1 MNPCTSSPPHMPRGH
16 GGAAGSASATG
27 LESHGLQLLEMG
39 GKEDY
44 DELRELLHS
53 WDVADL
59 LPHLQDEAI
68 NVDELQMIKRHHVSE
83 LLRNFRFGTRI
94 RFEHHLERWR
104 RWLNVPLQGGQGQA
118 TGHCSG
124 CRCSE
129 IQSQV
134 AHVQPETPCQ
144 QPIVEINDS
153 DPLSDGGLKTIDL
166 SKSIP
171 AESLV
176 ALSEQRA
183 MPVPIQTVPP
193 KEVPEL
199 MTVKQELP
207 SMGGGVSVG
216 VEGVALKAEEGSG
229 MGMAPSFTGGEDQM
243 SSSID
248 HGVSVLGILQSC
260 GIKAQTL
267 LERIGQ
273 NTPLDAVQRLL
284 LIQLVCSYYEDNQL
298 HLTLQRSHLLERE
311 ILQLFP
317 REELH
322 YYRTERRGKIYVRFT
337 NMKRSK
343 RMTSSRQDIKR
354 RRTDNNRSA
363 GGQMSF
369 SADLGPPSKAN
380 VNSFAGEQISSP
392 DRSD

>member
-16 GGAAGSASATG
+16 GGAAGSAASAG
-27 LESHGLQLLEMG
+27 LESHGLQLLDMG
-39 GKEDY
+39 AKEDY
-44 DELRELLHS
+44 EELRELLHS

-68 NVDELQMIKRHHVSE
+68 NVDELQMIKRHHLSE

-104 RWLNVPLQGGQGQA
+104 RCLNVPLQGGQDQGS
-118 TGHCSG
+118 GHCSG

-129 IQSQV
+129 VQAQ
-134 AHVQPETPCQ
+134 AQLQPETLCQ
-144 QPIVEINDS
+144 PPMVEINE
-153 DPLSDGGLKTIDL
+153 SDGGSKSVD
-166 SKSIP
+166 KSIP

-176 ALSEQRA
+176 ALSEQRT
-183 MPVPIQTVPP
+183 MYVPFQTIDP
-193 KEVPEL
+193 KETAGL
-199 MTVKQELP
+199 IMVKQEQP
-207 SMGGGVSVG
+207 SMGVG
-216 VEGVALKAEEGSG
+216 VGVGVGGVALKSEEDHPGTAMNS
-229 MGMAPSFTGGEDQM
+229 SFAGGEEQM
-243 SSSID
+243 SSSVD
-248 HGVSVLGILQSC
+248 HGVSVLGILQAC
-260 GIKAQTL
+260 GMKAQSL

-343 RMTSSRQDIKR
+343 RLSSSRQDIKR
-354 RRTDNNRSA
+354 RRTDNVRQA
-363 GGQMSF
+363 GGQVTF
-369 SADLGPPSKAN
+369 SADLGPPPKAN
-380 VNSFAGEQISSP
+380 VNSFAGGEQISSP

>member
-1 MNPCTSSPPHMPRGH
+1 MNPCTSSPPHGH
-16 GGAAGSASATG
+16 RAPAASLELLDMGA
-27 LESHGLQLLEMG
+27 
-39 GKEDY
+39 KEDY
-44 DELRELLHS
+44 DELRDLLHS

-59 LPHLQDEAI
+59 LPLLQDEAI
-68 NVDELQMIKRHHVSE
+68 NVDELQMIKRHHLSE

-94 RFEHHLERWR
+94 RFEHNLERWR
-104 RWLNVPLQGGQGQA
+104 RWLNVPLQGTQTQGSV
-118 TGHCSG
+118 HCSG

-129 IQSQV
+129 
-134 AHVQPETPCQ
+134 VQPQAQVQSESLCQ
-144 QPIVEINDS
+144 QPMVEINDS
-153 DPLSDGGLKTIDL
+153 DPMSDSGRKSLDQSKT
-166 SKSIP
+166 IP

-176 ALSEQRA
+176 ALSEQPP
-183 MPVPIQTVPP
+183 MLVPFQKSPP
-193 KEVPEL
+193 KAPDL
-199 MTVKQELP
+199 MMVKEEEQPL
-207 SMGGGVSVG
+207 MGSGVG
-216 VEGVALKAEEGSG
+216 VGGVALGVEEAIDIKPSG
-229 MGMAPSFTGGEDQM
+229 GTFAGGEDQM
-243 SSSID
+243 SSSVD

-260 GIKAQTL
+260 GVKAQAL

-317 REELH
+317 CEELH

-343 RMTSSRQDIKR
+343 RMSSSRQDTKR
-354 RRTDNNRSA
+354 RRTDSIRPS
-363 GGQMSF
+363 GGQISF
-369 SADLGPPSKAN
+369 SSDLGPQPKAN

>member
-16 GGAAGSASATG
+16 GGAAGSAPGTG
-27 LESHGLQLLEMG
+27 LESHGLQLLDMG
-39 GKEDY
+39 PKEDF
-44 DELRELLHS
+44 DELRDLLHS
-53 WDVADL
+53 WDLADL

-68 NVDELQMIKRHHVSE
+68 NVDELQMIKRHHLSE

-104 RWLNVPLQGGQGQA
+104 RWLNVPLQGGQGQGS
-118 TGHCSG
+118 GHCNG

-129 IQSQV
+129 VQTQ
-134 AHVQPETPCQ
+134 AQVQPGTGCQ
-144 QPIVEINDS
+144 QPMVEMNES
-153 DPLSDGGLKTIDL
+153 EPVSDGGPKNVDL
-166 SKSIP
+166 AKSIP

-176 ALSEQRA
+176 ALSEQRT
-183 MPVPIQTVPP
+183 MPVPFQTMDP
-193 KEVPEL
+193 KEPPEL
-199 MTVKQELP
+199 MMVKQEQP
-207 SMGGGVSVG
+207 SMGVVLNPEEDVG
-216 VEGVALKAEEGSG
+216 SS
-229 MGMAPSFTGGEDQM
+229 MGTFAGGEEHM
-243 SSSID
+243 ASSVD
-248 HGVSVLGILQSC
+248 HGVSVLGILQTS
-260 GIKAQTL
+260 GTKAQSL
-267 LERIGQ
+267 LDRIGQ

-311 ILQLFP
+311 ILELFP

-343 RMTSSRQDIKR
+343 RLSSSRQETKR
-354 RRTDNNRSA
+354 RRADNIKPAA
-363 GGQMSF
+363 GGHISF
-369 SADLGPPSKAN
+369 SSDIGPPPK
-380 VNSFAGEQISSP
+380 VNNFAGEQISSP